1 MQKAIRASD
10 IFWKLLNNCGI
21 IISFL
26 LIILGVNIV
35 TDYTN
40 GKTVVYNVLLYYIQ
54 ELRNALDEDGFPYDR
69 FTEFSERIALSR
81 DIEQFE
87 KYYKYAIIVL

>member
-40 GKTVVYNVLLYYIQ
+40 GKTVVYNILLYYI
-54 ELRNALDEDGFPYDR
+54 
-69 FTEFSERIALSR
+69 
-81 DIEQFE
+81 
-87 KYYKYAIIVL
+87 